1 MGSSYTRSSLPMANT
16 MPFCL
21 LSSTTADAVYNIIV
35 SSLQDI
41 SHKVIFYVREVDV
54 INDKLPVQRV
64 SYEKWR
70 PPEEPFFKVNFDAA
84 FQSHSKRFCLGIIV
98 RDAARL
104 RLHLGLKEMVLK
116 GDALSVVRKLKS
128 NNLDA
133 SEGLKRGDNTNLG
146 EGMSEYLVDELE
158 NDRQVGHAITGEPI
172 LGLSMVTGVS

>member
-84 FQSHSKRFCLGIIV
+84 FQSHSKRALACLQ
-98 RDAARL
+98 AARL